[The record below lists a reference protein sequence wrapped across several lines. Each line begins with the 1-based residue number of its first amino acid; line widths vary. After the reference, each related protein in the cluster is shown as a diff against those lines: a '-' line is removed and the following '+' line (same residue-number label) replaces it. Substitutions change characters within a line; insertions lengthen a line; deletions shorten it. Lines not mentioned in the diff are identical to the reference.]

1 MAEEVVFEDFKAK
14 DIKSKKYLELRDIV
28 IAWLGISICFALV
41 FGGYNV
47 LNGFRNK
54 FIFDFANIFHY
65 ILVSLI
71 VTGTAFILHELAH
84 KYSAIYIGAKAQ
96 FIVWKNSLL
105 FSIALAA
112 IVGFVFV
119 APGAV
124 YIFGKRLSI
133 KEDGLT
139 SLAGPAMNIIMAFLF
154 MIIFI
159 IIGSPQTGL
168 LTTIITYSIFA
179 NFWIALFNLIPIG
192 PLDGKKIFTWNPA
205 VWVIATAIP
214 VLFLFVF

>member
-1 MAEEVVFEDFKAK
+1 MAEEVVFEDFKEK
-14 DIKSKKYLELRDIV
+14 EIKPRKYLELRDII

-47 LNGFRNK
+47 IAGFRNK

-65 ILVSLI
+65 ILVSFI

-105 FSIALAA
+105 FSIALSA

-124 YIFGKRLSI
+124 YIFGRRLTI

-139 SLAGPAMNIIMAFLF
+139 SLAGPAANIIIAFLF
-154 MIIFI
+154 MLIFF

-168 LTTIITYSIFA
+168 IATIITYSIFA
-179 NFWIALFNLIPIG
+179 NFWIALFNLLPIG
-192 PLDGKKIFTWNPA
+192 PLDGRKIFTWNP
-205 VWVIATAIP
+205 VIWVIATIIP
-214 VLFLFVF
+214 VLFIFVF

>member
-1 MAEEVVFEDFKAK
+1 MAEEVVFEDFKPK
-14 DIKSKKYLELRDIV
+14 EIKLKRYLEVRDLI
-28 IAWLGISICFALV
+28 IAWFGISICFALV
-41 FGGYNV
+41 FGGYN
-47 LNGFRNK
+47 LLDGFKTK
-54 FIFDFANIFHY
+54 FVYDFINSFHY
-65 ILVSLI
+65 LLVSLI

-84 KYSAIYIGAKAQ
+84 KYSAIYIGAKAK
-96 FIVWKNSLL
+96 FIMWKNSLL
-105 FSIALAA
+105 FSIALSA

-124 YIFGKRLSI
+124 YIFGKRLSV

-139 SLAGPAMNIIMAFLF
+139 SLAGPAMNIILAFLF

-192 PLDGKKIFTWNPA
+192 PLDGRKIFTWNPA
-205 VWVIATAIP
+205 AWVIITAIP
-214 VLFLFVF
+214 ILFLFVF